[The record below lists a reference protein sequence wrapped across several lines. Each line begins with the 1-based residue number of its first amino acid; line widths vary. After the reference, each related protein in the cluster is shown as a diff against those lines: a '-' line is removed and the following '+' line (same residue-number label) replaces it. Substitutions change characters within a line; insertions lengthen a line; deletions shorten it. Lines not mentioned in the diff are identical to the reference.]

1 MKQIIIHVAVADVLL
16 LLSCSCLSGEYSLRN
31 YDKEILRIQNLIKS
45 TKEDLSEC
53 RPLAKAFIVFSDD
66 IRKFIKFEGCD
77 FISQEGFSASLTP
90 PIKGIQ
96 NTLPWDL
103 A

>member
-1 MKQIIIHVAVADVLL
+1 MSEWLNTPCAIEA
-16 LLSCSCLSGEYSLRN
+16 

-45 TKEDLSEC
+45 TEEDLSEC

-77 FISQEGFSASLTP
+77 FISQEGFSASLAP
-90 PIKGIQ
+90 PIKGIR

-103 A
+103 SIAF